1 MSSEEEKLLKE
12 AKKLPWEDRLF
23 HKNWKVRN
31 EANIDLASLC
41 DSITDPKDARL
52 REFGHFFRKTVVDS
66 NAPVQEKALDALIA
80 YLRAADADAG
90 RYGKEVCDAVVAK
103 CLTGRPKTVEK
114 AQAIFMLWIEL
125 EAVEPFL
132 DAMEKA
138 IKAKVAKAVV
148 PAIDVMFQ
156 ALSEFGAKVVPPKRI
171 LKMLPEL
178 FDHQDQNV
186 RASSKGLTLELCR
199 WIGKDP
205 VKSILFEK
213 MRDTMKKELEA
224 ELVNVTGGAK
234 PCRKIRSEQDKEP
247 EKEVVSEV
255 VGAGPSEE
263 STADAPQEID
273 EYDLVD
279 PVDILAPLEK
289 SGFWDGLKATK
300 WSERKEAVA
309 ELTKLAS
316 TKKIAPGDFSEI
328 CRSLKKLVTDVNI
341 AVAVEA
347 IQAIGNLARGLRT
360 NFSASSR
367 FLLPV
372 LLEKLKEKKP
382 TSTEA
387 LNQSLQA
394 MHTAGCLSLADIV
407 EDIKTAVKNKVPL
420 VRSSTLN
427 WVTFCIETSNKAVIL
442 KVHKDYVPILME
454 CLNDGTPD
462 VRDAAFSAL
471 SAIAKLVGMRP
482 LERSLEKLD
491 DVRRKKLSEMIA
503 GSEGGAST
511 NTGSAVQT
519 SGTTSSSHE
528 ASDTS
533 FVKKSAAS
541 MLSGKRPVQAAAT
554 NKKGASAKAGVSKK
568 SDAPAQAKSSKSAEA
583 PEDVEPSEMGLE
595 EIESRLGSLVQ
606 ADTIS
611 QLKSTVWKERLEAIT
626 SFKQQVESL
635 SDLDHWVEL
644 LIRLLCAVPGW
655 SEKNVQVQQQ
665 AIEVITFIAS
675 SSTKFPKKC
684 VVLCLLGISE
694 RVADIKTRAHAMKCL
709 TTFCEAV
716 GPGFIFERL
725 YKILKEHKNPKVL
738 SEGLLWMVSAVEDF
752 GITHLKLKDLIDF
765 CKDTGLQSSAAA
777 TRNASVKL
785 LGVLHKF
792 VGPDIKG
799 FLSDVKPALLSALDT
814 EYEKNPFEG
823 AAAAPKRTIKSAEAT
838 SASSGGLDGLPRE
851 DISGKITPALLKGL
865 ESTDWKARLESI
877 EAVNKVLEEA
887 NKRIQPNGTAELFG
901 ALRGRLGDSN
911 KNLVMATLTCIG
923 NVAVAMGPAVE
934 KASKGILADVLK
946 CLGDNKKHMRECTL
960 NTLDS
965 WLSAV
970 HLDKMVPYI
979 AGAWTDAK
987 LGAEGR
993 KDLFEWLSKQLSG
1006 LTEFPDAVQLL
1017 KPASS
1022 ALTDKSSDVRK
1033 AAETCIAEILRVC
1046 TQETVEKLVR
1056 DTQGPALALVHE
1068 RLKPGGAFQESFE
1081 SAKTISAPASKTLSK
1096 VGKSTSNGVLKHG
1109 SKAASSRTAGTKALK
1124 SESSMSVQD
1133 IAVQSQALLNIKDSN
1148 KEERERLVV
1157 RRFKFEDPRIEQ
1169 IQDLENDLMKYFRED
1184 LHRRLLST
1192 DFKKQ
1197 IDGLEI
1203 LQKALPLIG
1212 KEIVEVLDI
1221 LLRWFV
1227 LQFCKSNTTCL
1238 LKVLEFLP
1246 ELLDTLRNEGHSLTE
1261 SEAAIFLPCLIEK
1274 MGHNIEKLREKI
1286 RELTK
1291 QIVQTYSA
1299 AKCFPYILEGLR
1311 SKNNRTRIECADLV
1325 GYILDNHGAEIS
1337 GQLKSLQIVASL
1349 TAERD
1354 GETRKAALNTLATGY
1369 KILGED
1375 IWRYVGKLTDAQK
1388 SMLDDRFKWKVRE
1401 MEKRK
1406 EGKPGEA
1413 RAALRRSVR
1422 EIGSDVAEQSGEVM
1436 RSVSGPVLARKNFGN
1451 AEIHVERQVMPRVLA
1466 GTNGPTD
1473 WNEAL
1478 DIISFG
1484 SPEQSVEGMK
1494 VVCHELTQATNDP
1507 EGSAMDELIKDAD
1520 RLVSCLANKVAKTF
1534 DFSLTG
1540 ASSRSC
1546 KYVLNTLMQ
1555 TFQNKRLAYAVK
1567 ESTLDSLITE
1577 LLLWLLDERVPHMDD
1592 GSQLLKAL
1600 NVLMLKI
1607 LDNAD
1612 RTSSFVVLINLLRPL
1627 DPSRWPSPA
1636 SNETFAVRNQKFSD
1650 LVVKCL
1656 IKLTKVLQ
1664 STIYDVDLDRILQSI
1679 HLYLQD
1685 LGMEEIR
1692 RRAGADDKPLRMV
1705 KTVLHELVKLR
1716 GAAIKGHLSM
1726 VPIDMKPQ
1734 PIILAYIDLNLETLA
1749 AARMLTATGP
1759 GGQTHWGDSAA
1770 NNASSATH
1778 SADAQLKQ
1786 ELAAIFKKIG
1796 DKQTCTI
1803 GLYELYRIT
1812 QLYPKVDIFSQLQ
1825 NASEAFRTYIRDGL
1839 AQMEKNAAAGRTPSS
1854 LPLSTPPP
1862 SALSLPSPEF
1872 TPLSPV
1878 HTNSLNDA
1886 KSLNVKSDLTNFN
1899 LPPSYVEDGRANNS
1913 ISSRGHAMENTFAD
1927 QRNERYLA
1935 GVTSGTLDAIRE
1947 RMKSMQLAAAGVNHE
1962 TESRPNVYMNDDM
1975 NHGFSEQVHHH
1986 QQQQQQHQHHHA
1998 SSEHANI
2005 DNPIRSNVLPMD
2017 EKALSGLQ
2025 ARMERLKSGTLE
2037 PL

>member
-1 MSSEEEKLLKE
+1 M
-12 AKKLPWEDRLF
+12 
-23 HKNWKVRN
+23 
-31 EANIDLASLC
+31 
-41 DSITDPKDARL
+41 
-52 REFGHFFRKTVVDS
+52 
-66 NAPVQEKALDALIA
+66 
-80 YLRAADADAG
+80 
-90 RYGKEVCDAVVAK
+90 
-103 CLTGRPKTVEK
+103 
-114 AQAIFMLWIEL
+114 M
-125 EAVEPFL
+125 
-132 DAMEKA
+132 
-138 IKAKVAKAVV
+138 
-148 PAIDVMFQ
+148 
-156 ALSEFGAKVVPPKRI
+156 
-171 LKMLPEL
+171 
-178 FDHQDQNV
+178 
-186 RASSKGLTLELCR
+186 
-199 WIGKDP
+199 
-205 VKSILFEK
+205 
-213 MRDTMKKELEA
+213 
-224 ELVNVTGGAK
+224 
-234 PCRKIRSEQDKEP
+234 
-247 EKEVVSEV
+247 
-255 VGAGPSEE
+255 
-263 STADAPQEID
+263 EID
-273 EYDLVD
+273 EYELID
-279 PVDILAPLEK
+279 PVDILTPLEK
-289 SGFWDGLKATK
+289 TGFWDGVKATK

-316 TKKIAPGDFSEI
+316 TKKIAPGDFTEI
-328 CRSLKKLVTDVNI
+328 CRTLKKLITDVNI

-347 IQAIGNLARGLRT
+347 VQAIGNLARGLRT
-360 NFSASSR
+360 HFSGGSR

-382 TSTEA
+382 ALAEA
-387 LNQSLQA
+387 LTQTLQA
-394 MHTAGCLSLADIV
+394 MHKAGCLSLVDIV
-407 EDIKTAVKNKVPL
+407 EDVRTAVKNKVPL
-420 VRSSTLN
+420 VRSLTLN
-427 WVTFCIETSNKAVIL
+427 WITFCIETSNKAIVL

-454 CLNDGTPD
+454 CLNDGTPE

-471 SAIAKLVGMRP
+471 AAIAKLVGMRP

-491 DVRRKKLSEMIA
+491 DVRRKKLSDMIM
-503 GSEGGAST
+503 GSEGGTST
-511 NTGSAVQT
+511 GTTTSSAAVQT
-519 SGTTSSSHE
+519 SGVAVPSSETSE
-528 ASDTS
+528 VS
-533 FVKKSAAS
+533 FVRRSAAS
-541 MLSGKRPVQAAAT
+541 MLSGKRPVQAAPA
-554 NKKGASAKAGVSKK
+554 NKKAGSVKTGATKK
-568 SDAPAQAKSSKSAEA
+568 GEAPVQQKTSKSVEQ
-583 PEDVEPSEMGLE
+583 PEDVEPAEMSLE
-595 EIESRLGSLVQ
+595 EIESRLGSLIQ

-611 QLKSTVWKERLEAIT
+611 QLKSTAWKERLEAIS
-626 SFKQQVESL
+626 SFKQQVEGL
-635 SDLDHWVEL
+635 QGLDQSVEL

-665 AIEVITFIAS
+665 VIEVVTYIAS
-675 SSTKFPKKC
+675 TATKFPKKC

-694 RVADIKTRAHAMKCL
+694 RVADIKTRIHAMKCL
-709 TTFCEAV
+709 TTLSEAV
-716 GPGFIFERL
+716 GPGFIFDRL
-725 YKILKEHKNPKVL
+725 YKIMKEHKNPKVL
-738 SEGLLWMVSAVEDF
+738 SEGLSWMVSAVEDF
-752 GITHLKLKDLIDF
+752 GISHLKLKDLIDF
-765 CKDTGLQSSAAA
+765 CKETGLQSSAAA
-777 TRNASVKL
+777 TRNATIKL
-785 LGVLHKF
+785 LGALHKF

-799 FLSDVKPALLSALDT
+799 FLADVKPALLSALDA

-823 AAAAPKRTIKSAEAT
+823 VSAVPKKTVRATETTSSVSA
-838 SASSGGLDGLPRE
+838 GGLDGLPRE
-851 DISGKITPALLKGL
+851 DVSGKITPALLKGL
-865 ESTDWKARLESI
+865 ESPDWKVRLESI
-877 EAVNKVLEEA
+877 EAVNKILEEA
-887 NKRIQPNGTAELFG
+887 NKRIQPNGTVELFG
-901 ALRGRLGDSN
+901 ALKGRLYDSN
-911 KNLVMATLTCIG
+911 KNLVMATLTTIG
-923 NVAVAMGPAVE
+923 NVASAMGAAVE
-934 KASKGILADVLK
+934 KSSKGILSDVLK

-960 NTLDS
+960 ATLDS

-979 AGAWTDAK
+979 AAALTDTK

-993 KDLFEWLSKQLSG
+993 KDLFEWLSRQLSG
-1006 LTEFPDAVQLL
+1006 LSDFSDAVHLL

-1022 ALTDKSSDVRK
+1022 AMTDKSSDVRK
-1033 AAETCIAEILRVC
+1033 AAEMCIIEILRVSA
-1046 TQETVEKLVR
+1046 QETVEKMVK
-1056 DTQGPALALVHE
+1056 DIHGPALTLVVE
-1068 RLKPGGAFQESFE
+1068 RLKPYGAFQESLE
-1081 SAKTISAPASKTLSK
+1081 STKATAMGPTSRSVPKG
-1096 VGKSTSNGVLKHG
+1096 GKSAASNGVLKHG
-1109 SKAASSRTAGTKALK
+1109 NKAVSSRITATRASRPELI
-1124 SESSMSVQD
+1124 MSVQD
-1133 IAVQSQALLNIKDSN
+1133 IAIQSQALINVKDSN
-1148 KEERERLVV
+1148 KDDRERMVV
-1157 RRFKFEDPRIEQ
+1157 RRFKFEEPRIEQ
-1169 IQDLENDLMKYFRED
+1169 IQDLENDMMRYFRED

-1197 IDGLEI
+1197 VDGLEM
-1203 LQKALPLIG
+1203 LQKALPSTG

-1221 LLRWFV
+1221 LLKWFV

-1246 ELLDTLRNEGHSLTE
+1246 ELFDTLRDEGHSLSE
-1261 SEAAIFLPCLIEK
+1261 SEAAIFFPCLIEK
-1274 MGHNIEKLREKI
+1274 LGHNIEKVREKM

-1299 AKCFPYILEGLR
+1299 AKSFPYILEGLR

-1325 GYILDNHGAEIS
+1325 GYLIDHHGAEIS

-1354 GETRKAALNTLATGY
+1354 GETRKAALNALATGY

-1422 EIGSDVAEQSGEVM
+1422 EIGSEIAEQSGEVI
-1436 RSVSGPVLARKNFGN
+1436 RSVSGPILARKNYGHP
-1451 AEIHVERQVMPRVLA
+1451 ELHMDRQLMPRVLA
-1466 GTNGPTD
+1466 GGSGPTD

-1494 VVCHELTQATNDP
+1494 VVCHELAQATSDP
-1507 EGSAMDELIKDAD
+1507 EGSAMDELVKDAD

-1636 SNETFAVRNQKFSD
+1636 TNETFAVRNQKFSD

-1664 STIYDVDLDRILQSI
+1664 STIYEVDLDRILQSI

-1749 AARMLTATGP
+1749 AARMLTSTGP

-1770 NNASSATH
+1770 NNTSSATH

-1862 SALSLPSPEF
+1862 SSLSISSPEF
-1872 TPLSPV
+1872 APLSPV

-1886 KSLNVKSDLTNFN
+1886 KSLNMKSEPTNFN
-1899 LPPSYVEDGRANNS
+1899 LPPSFTEDNRASNVVT
-1913 ISSRGHAMENTFAD
+1913 SRGLTTENSMVD
-1927 QRNERYLA
+1927 QRNERYIS
-1935 GVTSGTLDAIRE
+1935 GVTGGTLDAIRE
-1947 RMKSMQLAAAGVNHE
+1947 RMKNMQLAAAAGNLD
-1962 TESRPNVYMNDDM
+1962 TESRSLMYMND
-1975 NHGFSEQVHHH
+1975 NINQGLSVQIHRATEN
-1986 QQQQQQHQHHHA
+1986 
-1998 SSEHANI
+1998 ANVE
-2005 DNPIRSNVLPMD
+2005 NPIQSGVLPMD

-2025 ARMERLKSGTLE
+2025 ARMERLKSGTIE
-2037 PL
+2037 PM

>member
-23 HKNWKVRN
+23 HKNWKVRS
-31 EANIDLASLC
+31 EANVDLASLC
-41 DSITDPKDARL
+41 DSISDPKDSRI
-52 REFGHFFRKTVVDS
+52 REFGPFFRKTVADS

-90 RYGKEVCDAVVAK
+90 RFGKEVCDAIVAK
-103 CLTGRPKTVEK
+103 CMTGRPKTVEK
-114 AQAIFMLWIEL
+114 AQAVFMLWVEL
-125 EAVEPFL
+125 EAVDAFL

-138 IKAKVAKAVV
+138 IKHKVSKAVV

-178 FDHQDQNV
+178 FEHQDQNV
-186 RASSKGLTLELCR
+186 RACSKGLTLELCR
-199 WIGKDP
+199 WIGKDS

-213 MRDTMKKELEA
+213 MRDTMKKELET
-224 ELVNVTGGAK
+224 ELVNVLGAGK
-234 PCRKIRSEQDKEP
+234 PSRKIRSEQDKEP
-247 EKEVVSEV
+247 ELEAVSET
-255 VGAGPSEE
+255 VGPGPSEE
-263 STADAPQEID
+263 SGTDAPQEID
-273 EYDLVD
+273 EYELVD
-279 PVDILAPLEK
+279 PVDILTPLEK
-289 SGFWDGLKATK
+289 SGFWDGVKATK

-316 TKKIAPGDFSEI
+316 TKRISPGDFSEV
-328 CRSLKKLVTDVNI
+328 CRTLKKLITDVNI

-360 NFSASSR
+360 HFSASCR

-382 TSTEA
+382 TLADA
-387 LNQSLQA
+387 LTQTLQA
-394 MHTAGCLSLADIV
+394 MHKAGCIGLIDVV
-407 EDIKTAVKNKVPL
+407 EDVKIATKNKVPL
-420 VRSSTLN
+420 VRSLTLT
-427 WVTFCIETSNKAVIL
+427 WVTFCIESSNKGIIT
-442 KVHKDYVPILME
+442 KMHKDYVPILME
-454 CLNDGTPD
+454 SLNDGTPE

-471 SAIAKLVGMRP
+471 AAIAKSVGMRP
-482 LERSLEKLD
+482 LEKSLEKLD
-491 DVRRKKLSEMIA
+491 DVRRKKLSEMIS
-503 GSEGGAST
+503 GSEDALPGGSSTALVQNTRASAS
-511 NTGSAVQT
+511 SAET
-519 SGTTSSSHE
+519 SES
-528 ASDTS
+528 A
-533 FVKKSAAS
+533 FVKRSATS
-541 MLSGKRPVQAAAT
+541 MLSGKRPVQAAPAVKKGGTAKSGT
-554 NKKGASAKAGVSKK
+554 NKKADGNAQSKVSK
-568 SDAPAQAKSSKSAEA
+568 SIEP
-583 PEDVEPSEMGLE
+583 PEDVEPTEMSLD
-595 EIESRLGSLVQ
+595 EIESRIGSLINP
-606 ADTIS
+606 DTINL
-611 QLKSTVWKERLEAIT
+611 LKSAVWKERLEAI
-626 SFKQQVESL
+626 SSLKQQVEGL
-635 SDLDHWVEL
+635 HDLDKSVEI
-644 LIRLLCAVPGW
+644 LIRLLCTLPGW
-655 SEKNVQVQQQ
+655 GEKNVQVQQQ
-665 AIEVITFIAS
+665 VIEVITHVAS
-675 SSTKFPKKC
+675 TATKFPKKC
-684 VVLCLLGISE
+684 VVLCLSGLSE

-709 TTFCEAV
+709 TTFSEAV

-725 YKILKEHKNPKVL
+725 YKIMKEHKNPKVL
-738 SEGLLWMVSAVEDF
+738 SEGILWMVSAVEDF
-752 GITHLKLKDLIDF
+752 GVSHLKLKDLIDF
-765 CKDTGLQSSAAA
+765 LKETGLQSSAAA
-777 TRNASVKL
+777 TRNASTKF
-785 LGVLHKF
+785 LGVLHRF

-799 FLSDVKPALLSALDT
+799 FLADVKPALLSALDA

-823 AAAAPKRTIKSAEAT
+823 ASAIPKRTIKAAE
-838 SASSGGLDGLPRE
+838 SSSSVAAGGLDGLPRE
-851 DISGKITPALLKGL
+851 DISGKITPTLLKTL
-865 ESTDWKARLESI
+865 ESPDWKVRMESVD
-877 EAVNKVLEEA
+877 AVNKILEEA
-887 NKRIQPNGTAELFG
+887 NKRIQATGTGELFG
-901 ALRGRLGDSN
+901 ALRGRLIDSN
-911 KNLVMATLTCIG
+911 KNIVMASLTTLG
-923 NVAVAMGPAVE
+923 NVASAMGPAVE
-934 KASKGILADVLK
+934 KASKGTLSDILK
-946 CLGDNKKHMRECTL
+946 CLSDNKKHMRECVL

-965 WLSAV
+965 WLAAV
-970 HLDKMVPYI
+970 HLDKMVPYVTI
-979 AGAWTDAK
+979 ALTDSK

-993 KDLFEWLSKQLSG
+993 KDLFDWLSRHLSG
-1006 LTEFPDAVQLL
+1006 LSSFAEAAQLL

-1022 ALTDKSSDVRK
+1022 AMTDKSSDVRK
-1033 AAETCIAEILRVC
+1033 AAEACITEILRVSGHEMIEKIVKDIHGPA
-1046 TQETVEKLVR
+1046 QILILEKL
-1056 DTQGPALALVHE
+1056 
-1068 RLKPGGAFQESFE
+1068 KPHGAFQESFE
-1081 SAKTISAPASKTLSK
+1081 PGRAVSVGVTSKGVSK
-1096 VGKSTSNGVLKHG
+1096 VGKSTANGVAKHG
-1109 SKAASSRTAGTKALK
+1109 NRAVSSRVGATKLTKA
-1124 SESSMSVQD
+1124 ESISVQD

-1148 KEERERLVV
+1148 KEDRERVVV
-1157 RRFKFEDPRIEQ
+1157 RRYKFEDPRIEQ
-1169 IQDLENDLMKYFRED
+1169 IQDLENDMMKYFRED
-1184 LHRRLLST
+1184 LHRRLLSA

-1197 IDGLEI
+1197 VDGLEM
-1203 LQKALPLIG
+1203 LQKALPSIA
-1212 KEIVEVLDI
+1212 KDVIEVLDI

-1246 ELLDTLRNEGHSLTE
+1246 ELLDTLKDDGYSLTE
-1261 SEAAIFLPCLIEK
+1261 SEVAIFLPCLVEK
-1274 MGHNIEKLREKI
+1274 LGHNIEKVREKM

-1291 QIVQTYSA
+1291 QFVSVYSA
-1299 AKCFPYILEGLR
+1299 SKCFPYILEGLR

-1325 GYILDNHGAEIS
+1325 GFIVDHHSAEIS

-1354 GETRKAALNTLATGY
+1354 GEIRKAALNTLATGY

-1375 IWRYVGKLTDAQK
+1375 IWRFVGKLTDAQK
-1388 SMLDDRFKWKVRE
+1388 SMLDDRFKWKIRE
-1401 MEKRK
+1401 MEKKK
-1406 EGKPGEA
+1406 EGRPGEA
-1413 RAALRRSVR
+1413 RAILRRSVR
-1422 EIGSDVAEQSGEVM
+1422 ENGSDVAEQSGEIA
-1436 RSVSGPVLARKNFGN
+1436 RSLAGPILRKNIGPSDN
-1451 AEIHVERQVMPRVLA
+1451 TIERQLMPRPVA
-1466 GTNGPTD
+1466 VASGPTD

-1494 VVCHELTQATNDP
+1494 VVCHELAQATSEP
-1507 EGSAMDELIKDAD
+1507 EGSAMDELVKDAD
-1520 RLVSCLANKVAKTF
+1520 RLVSCLANKVARTF
-1534 DFSLTG
+1534 DFSLSG

-1555 TFQNKRLAYAVK
+1555 TFQNKRLAHAVK

-1577 LLLWLLDERVPHMDD
+1577 LLLWLLDDRVPHMDD

-1636 SNETFAVRNQKFSD
+1636 SNESFASRNQKFSD

-1726 VPIDMKPQ
+1726 VPIDTKPQ
-1734 PIILAYIDLNLETLA
+1734 PIILAYIELNLETLA
-1749 AARMLTATGP
+1749 AARMLTASGP
-1759 GGQTHWGDSAA
+1759 GGQNHWSDSAA
-1770 NNASSATH
+1770 NNSASGTH

-1796 DKQTCTI
+1796 EKQTCTI

-1854 LPLSTPPP
+1854 LPMPTPPP
-1862 SALSLPSPEF
+1862 ASLNNSSPDF
-1872 TPLSPV
+1872 APLSPI
-1878 HTNSLNDA
+1878 NANPLGDA
-1886 KSLNVKSDLTNFN
+1886 KLNVKTDLTNFN
-1899 LPPSYVEDGRANNS
+1899 LPPSYNEENRRALNS
-1913 ISSRGHAMENTFAD
+1913 DYTLGD
-1927 QRNERYLA
+1927 QRNDKYMT
-1935 GVTSGTLDAIRE
+1935 GVTTGTLDAIRE
-1947 RMKSMQLAAAGVNHE
+1947 RMKSMQLAAAAGS
-1962 TESRPNVYMNDDM
+1962 TDSAARPLTSINDNM
-1975 NHGFSEQVHHH
+1975 NHGHPHSQIP
-1986 QQQQQQHQHHHA
+1986 HA
-1998 SSEHANI
+1998 SEHVAMENALQGG
-2005 DNPIRSNVLPMD
+2005 VLPMD

-2025 ARMERLKSGTLE
+2025 ARMERLKSGSLE

>member
-1 MSSEEEKLLKE
+1 MSEEEKLLKE

-31 EANIDLASLC
+31 EANIDLAVLC
-41 DSITDPKDARL
+41 DSISDPKDPRI
-52 REFGHFFRKTVVDS
+52 REFGPFFKKTVADS

-90 RYGKEVCDAVVAK
+90 RYAKEVCDAIVAK

-114 AQAIFMLWIEL
+114 AQASFMLWIEL
-125 EAVEPFL
+125 EAVDAFL

-138 IKAKVAKAVV
+138 IKNKVAKAVV

-156 ALSEFGAKVVPPKRI
+156 ALSEFGAKILPPKRI

-224 ELVNVTGGAK
+224 ELVNVIGTAK
-234 PCRKIRSEQDKEP
+234 PTRKIRSEQDKEP
-247 EKEVVSEV
+247 EPEAVSEV
-255 VGAGPSEE
+255 VGPGPSEE
-263 STADAPQEID
+263 SGADAPQEID
-273 EYDLVD
+273 EYELVD
-279 PVDILAPLEK
+279 PVDILTPLEK
-289 SGFWDGLKATK
+289 SGFWEGVKATK
-300 WSERKEAVA
+300 WSERKEAVG

-316 TKKIAPGDFSEI
+316 TKKISPGDFSEV
-328 CRSLKKLVTDVNI
+328 CRTLKKLITDVNI

-347 IQAIGNLARGLRT
+347 IQAIGNLALGLRT
-360 NFSASSR
+360 HFSASSR

-382 TSTEA
+382 TMSEA
-387 LNQSLQA
+387 LTQTLQA
-394 MHTAGCLSLADIV
+394 IHKAGCISLVDIV
-407 EDIKTAVKNKVPL
+407 EDVKTASKNKVPL
-420 VRSSTLN
+420 VRSLTLT
-427 WVTFCIETSNKAVIL
+427 WVTFCIETSNKSVVL
-442 KVHKDYVPILME
+442 KLHKDYVPICME
-454 CLNDGTPD
+454 CLNDGTPE

-471 SAIAKLVGMRP
+471 AAIAKSVGMRP
-482 LERSLEKLD
+482 LERSIEKLD

-503 GSEGGAST
+503 GSEVAPPSGSTAASVQHT
-511 NTGSAVQT
+511 RGSVSSLEN
-519 SGTTSSSHE
+519 SGST
-528 ASDTS
+528 
-533 FVKKSAAS
+533 FVRKSAAS
-541 MLSGKRPVQAAAT
+541 MLSGKRPAQAAPVPKKGGSVKSGT
-554 NKKGASAKAGVSKK
+554 NKVGDGGAQVK
-568 SDAPAQAKSSKSAEA
+568 PSKSIEI
-583 PEDVEPSEMGLE
+583 PEDVEPSEMSLE
-595 EIESRLGSLVQ
+595 EIESRIGSLIQ
-606 ADTIS
+606 PDTITL
-611 QLKSTVWKERLEAIT
+611 LKSTVWKERLEGI
-626 SFKQQVESL
+626 SSLKQQVEGL
-635 SDLDHWVEL
+635 QDLGRSVEI
-644 LIRLLCAVPGW
+644 LIRLLSCLPGW
-655 SEKNVQVQQQ
+655 GEKNVQVQQQ
-665 AIEVITFIAS
+665 VIEVITYIAS
-675 SSTKFPKKC
+675 KATKFPKKC
-684 VVLCLLGISE
+684 VVLCLLGLGE
-694 RVADIKTRAHAMKCL
+694 RVADIKTRAQAMKCL
-709 TTFCEAV
+709 TTFSEAV

-725 YKILKEHKNPKVL
+725 YKIMKEHKNPKVL
-738 SEGLLWMVSAVEDF
+738 SEGILWMVSAVDDF
-752 GITHLKLKDLIDF
+752 GVSHMKLKDLIDF
-765 CKDTGLQSSAAA
+765 LKEIGLQSSAAA
-777 TRNASVKL
+777 TRNASIKL
-785 LGVLHKF
+785 LGVLHRF
-792 VGPDIKG
+792 LGPDIKG
-799 FLSDVKPALLSALDT
+799 FLADVKPALLSTLDA

-823 AAAAPKRTIKSAEAT
+823 ASAAPKRSIR
-838 SASSGGLDGLPRE
+838 ASESSSVAAGGLDSLPRE
-851 DISGKITPALLKGL
+851 DISGKITPTLLKSF
-865 ESTDWKARLESI
+865 ESPDWKVRMESV
-877 EAVNKVLEEA
+877 EAVNKILEEA
-887 NKRIQPNGTAELFG
+887 NKRIQATGTVELFG
-901 ALRGRLGDSN
+901 ALRGRLYDSN
-911 KNLVMATLTCIG
+911 KNIVMATLTTIG
-923 NVAVAMGPAVE
+923 NVASAMGQAVE
-934 KASKGILADVLK
+934 KSSKGILSDVLK
-946 CLGDNKKHMRECTL
+946 CLGDNKKHMRECAL
-960 NTLDS
+960 NILES
-965 WLSAV
+965 WLAAA

-979 AGAWTDAK
+979 TTALTDSK

-993 KDLFEWLSKQLSG
+993 KDLFDWLSKQLSG
-1006 LTEFPDAVQLL
+1006 LSSFSEAAQLL

-1022 ALTDKSSDVRK
+1022 AMTDKSSDVRK
-1033 AAETCIAEILRVC
+1033 AAENCINEILRVSGN
-1046 TQETVEKLVR
+1046 EMIEKVAKEIH
-1056 DTQGPALALVHE
+1056 GPALNIVLE
-1068 RLKPGGAFQESFE
+1068 KLKPYGSFHESFE
-1081 SAKTISAPASKTLSK
+1081 PVRAVSVGATSKGVSKGGRSAA
-1096 VGKSTSNGVLKHG
+1096 NGV
-1109 SKAASSRTAGTKALK
+1109 SKQGNRAISSRATVAKGTKL
-1124 SESSMSVQD
+1124 ESISVQNL
-1133 IAVQSQALLNIKDSN
+1133 AVQSQTLLNVKDSN
-1148 KEERERLVV
+1148 KNERERVVV
-1157 RRFKFEDPRIEQ
+1157 RRFKFEEPRIEQ
-1169 IQDLENDLMKYFRED
+1169 IQELESDMMKFFRED
-1184 LHRRLLST
+1184 LHRRLLSA

-1197 IDGLEI
+1197 VEGLEM
-1203 LQKALPLIG
+1203 LQKALPSIA
-1212 KEIVEVLDI
+1212 KEVIEILDI

-1238 LKVLEFLP
+1238 LKVLDFLP
-1246 ELLDTLRNEGHSLTE
+1246 ELLDTLKDEGYSFTE
-1261 SEAAIFLPCLIEK
+1261 AEVAVFLPCLVEK
-1274 MGHNIEKLREKI
+1274 LGHNIEKVREKM

-1291 QIVQTYSA
+1291 QIILHYSA
-1299 AKCFPYILEGLR
+1299 SKCFPYTLEGLR
-1311 SKNNRTRIECADLV
+1311 SKNTRTRIECADLV
-1325 GYILDNHGAEIS
+1325 GFILDNHAAEIT

-1375 IWRYVGKLTDAQK
+1375 IWKYVGKLTDAQK
-1388 SMLDDRFKWKVRE
+1388 SMLDDRFKWKVRD
-1401 MEKRK
+1401 MEKKK

-1413 RAALRRSVR
+1413 RAILRRSVR
-1422 EIGSDVAEQSGEVM
+1422 ENGSDIAEQSGEVF
-1436 RSVSGPVLARKNFGN
+1436 RSVSGPILRKNYG
-1451 AEIHVERQVMPRVLA
+1451 HSDLPMDRQSMAHPLTVA
-1466 GTNGPTD
+1466 SGPTD

-1494 VVCHELTQATNDP
+1494 VVCHELNQATSDP
-1507 EGSAMDELIKDAD
+1507 EGSAMDQLVRDAD
-1520 RLVSCLANKVAKTF
+1520 KLVSCLANKVARTF

-1567 ESTLDSLITE
+1567 ENTLDSLITE

-1636 SNETFAVRNQKFSD
+1636 SVESFATRNQKFSD

-1664 STIYDVDLDRILQSI
+1664 STIYDVDLDRMLQSI

-1759 GGQTHWGDSAA
+1759 GGQAHWGDSAA
-1770 NNASSATH
+1770 NNSASGTH

-1803 GLYELYRIT
+1803 GLFELYRIT
-1812 QLYPKVDIFSQLQ
+1812 QLYPQVDIFSQLQ

-1839 AQMEKNAAAGRTPSS
+1839 SQVEKNAAAGRTPSS
-1854 LPLSTPPP
+1854 LPMPTPPP
-1862 SALSLPSPEF
+1862 APLNTSSPDF
-1872 TPLSPV
+1872 APLSPV
-1878 HTNSLNDA
+1878 NLNPLNDA
-1886 KSLNVKSDLTNFN
+1886 KLNVKPEPAYFN
-1899 LPPSYVEDGRANNS
+1899 LPPSSYNEENRSVTSRALN
-1913 ISSRGHAMENTFAD
+1913 AD
-1927 QRNERYLA
+1927 YTPNERFMS

-1947 RMKSMQLAAAGVNHE
+1947 RMKSMQLAAAGGGTDPVPRPLTNVND
-1962 TESRPNVYMNDDM
+1962 SL
-1975 NHGFSEQVHHH
+1975 NHGPAPNQTSERVGNENGLQG
-1986 QQQQQQHQHHHA
+1986 
-1998 SSEHANI
+1998 
-2005 DNPIRSNVLPMD
+2005 VLPMD

-2025 ARMERLKSGTLE
+2025 ARMERLKSGSID

>member
-1 MSSEEEKLLKE
+1 MSEEEKLLKE
-12 AKKLPWEDRLF
+12 AKKLPWEDRLL

-41 DSITDPKDARL
+41 DSITDPKDSRL
-52 REFGHFFRKTVVDS
+52 REIAPFFRKTVADS

-80 YLRAADADAG
+80 FLKAADADAG
-90 RYGKEVCDAVVAK
+90 RYAKEVCDAIVAK

-114 AQAIFMLWIEL
+114 AQAAFMLWVEL
-125 EAVEPFL
+125 EAVDVFL
-132 DAMEKA
+132 DSMEKA
-138 IKAKVAKAVV
+138 IKNKVAKAVV

-186 RASSKGLTLELCR
+186 RSSSKGLTLELCR

-224 ELVNVTGGAK
+224 ELVNVIGTAK
-234 PCRKIRSEQDKEP
+234 PSRKIRSEQEREP
-247 EKEVVSEV
+247 EHEAVSEA
-255 VGAGPSEE
+255 AGPGPVEE
-263 STADAPQEID
+263 SIADAPQEID
-273 EYDLVD
+273 EYELVD
-279 PVDILAPLEK
+279 PVDILTPLEK
-289 SGFWDGLKATK
+289 SGFWDGVKATK

-316 TKKIAPGDFSEI
+316 TKKIAPGDFTEV
-328 CRSLKKLVTDVNI
+328 CRTLKKLVTDVNM

-360 NFSASSR
+360 HFSGGSR
-367 FLLPV
+367 FLLPI

-382 TSTEA
+382 A
-387 LNQSLQA
+387 LSESLTQTLQA
-394 MHTAGCLSLADIV
+394 MHKAGCLNLVDIL
-407 EDIKTAVKNKVPL
+407 EDVKTGTKNKVPL
-420 VRSSTLN
+420 VRSLTLN
-427 WVTFCIETSNKAVIL
+427 WVAFCIETSNKAVVL
-442 KVHKDYVPILME
+442 KVHKDYVPICME

-471 SAIAKLVGMRP
+471 TAIAKSVGMRP

-491 DVRRKKLSEMIA
+491 DVRKKKLSEMIA
-503 GSEGGAST
+503 GSGSTVSGGNSSAALQNSGGAMPSKESMQFSE
-511 NTGSAVQT
+511 G
-519 SGTTSSSHE
+519 
-528 ASDTS
+528 S
-533 FVKKSAAS
+533 FVRKSAAS
-541 MLSGKRPVQAAAT
+541 MLSGKRPVSAAPA
-554 NKKGASAKAGVSKK
+554 NKKGASVKLGNNKKVDGAGRLETAKLT
-568 SDAPAQAKSSKSAEA
+568 ER
-583 PEDVEPSEMGLE
+583 PEDIEPAEMNLE
-595 EIESRLGSLVQ
+595 EIESRLGSLIQ

-611 QLKSTVWKERLEAIT
+611 QLKSALWKERLEAI
-626 SFKQQVESL
+626 SSLKQQVEGL
-635 SDLDHWVEL
+635 QDLDQSVEIF
-644 LIRLLCAVPGW
+644 IRLLCAIPGW
-655 SEKNVQVQQQ
+655 NEKNVQVQQQ
-665 AIEVITFIAS
+665 VIEVVTYLAS
-675 SSTKFPKKC
+675 TATKFPKKC
-684 VVLCLLGISE
+684 VVLCLLGLSE
-694 RVADIKTRAHAMKCL
+694 RVADIKTRSHAMKCL
-709 TTFCEAV
+709 TTFSEAV
-716 GPGFIFERL
+716 GPGFVFERL
-725 YKILKEHKNPKVL
+725 YKIMKEHKNPKVL

-752 GITHLKLKDLIDF
+752 GLSHLKLKDLIDF
-765 CKDTGLQSSAAA
+765 CKGTGLQSSAAA
-777 TRNASVKL
+777 TRNATIKV
-785 LGVLHKF
+785 LGALHKF
-792 VGPDIKG
+792 IGPDIKG
-799 FLSDVKPALLSALDT
+799 FLTDVKPALLSVLDA

-823 AAAAPKRTIKSAEAT
+823 TSAAPRKTVRASESTSLSA
-838 SASSGGLDGLPRE
+838 GGLDGLPRE
-851 DISGKITPALLKGL
+851 DISGKITPALLKSL
-865 ESTDWKARLESI
+865 ESPDWKVRLESI
-877 EAVNKVLEEA
+877 EAVNKILEEA
-887 NKRIQPNGTAELFG
+887 NKRIQPSGTGELFG
-901 ALRGRLGDSN
+901 ALRGRLYDSN
-911 KNLVMATLTCIG
+911 KNLVMATLATIG
-923 NVAVAMGPAVE
+923 GVASALGPAVE
-934 KASKGILADVLK
+934 KASKGILLDILK
-946 CLGDNKKHMRECTL
+946 CLGDNKKHMREST
-960 NTLDS
+960 
-965 WLSAV
+965 LSALDAWNAAV
-970 HLDKMVPYI
+970 HFDKMVPYI
-979 AGAWTDAK
+979 TSALMDTK

-993 KDLFEWLSKQLSG
+993 KDLFDWSSRQLSG
-1006 LTEFPDAVQLL
+1006 LSEFSDAVHLL
-1017 KPASS
+1017 KPA
-1022 ALTDKSSDVRK
+1022 ATAMMDKSSDVRK
-1033 AAETCIAEILRVC
+1033 AAEGCIGEILRVSG
-1046 TQETVEKLVR
+1046 QEIIEKNLK
-1056 DTQGPALALVHE
+1056 DIQGPALTLILE
-1068 RLKPGGAFQESFE
+1068 RVKPCGSFQESIE
-1081 SAKTISAPASKTLSK
+1081 SSKGVSIGLSSKTNTK
-1096 VGKSTSNGVLKHG
+1096 VAKSTSNGVTKHG
-1109 SKAASSRTAGTKALK
+1109 NRTVTSRAIPTKGLRP
-1124 SESSMSVQD
+1124 ETMLSVQD
-1133 IAVQSQALLNIKDSN
+1133 IAVQSQALLNVKDSN

-1157 RRFKFEDPRIEQ
+1157 RKVKFEELRIEQ
-1169 IQDLENDLMKYFRED
+1169 IQDLENDMMKYFRED

-1197 IDGLEI
+1197 VDGLEM
-1203 LQKALPLIG
+1203 LQKALPSIR
-1212 KEIVEVLDI
+1212 KEIIEVLDI

-1246 ELLDTLRNEGHSLTE
+1246 ELFDSLKSEAYALTE

-1274 MGHNIEKLREKI
+1274 VGHNIEKVREKM
-1286 RELTK
+1286 RDLTK
-1291 QIVQTYSA
+1291 QIVQMYSA
-1299 AKCFPYILEGLR
+1299 AKIYPYILEGLR
-1311 SKNNRTRIECADLV
+1311 SKNNRTRIECVDLV
-1325 GYILDNHGAEIS
+1325 GFLIDHHGAEIS
-1337 GQLKSLQIVASL
+1337 GQLKSLQVVASL

-1354 GETRKAALNTLATGY
+1354 GEIRKAALNTLATGY

-1401 MEKRK
+1401 MEKRR
-1406 EGKPGEA
+1406 EGRPGEA

-1422 EIGSDVAEQSGEVM
+1422 ENGPDVAEQSGEVSQ
-1436 RSVSGPVLARKNFGN
+1436 SVSGSIFARKNYGQPDIN
-1451 AEIHVERQVMPRVLA
+1451 MERHLMPRVLV
-1466 GTNGPTD
+1466 GVNGPTN

-1478 DIISFG
+1478 DIVSFG

-1494 VVCHELTQATNDP
+1494 VVCHELAQATNNP
-1507 EGSAMDELIKDAD
+1507 EGSLMDELVKDAD

-1555 TFQNKRLAYAVK
+1555 TFQNKRLAHAVK
-1567 ESTLDSLITE
+1567 ENTLDNLITE

-1612 RTSSFVVLINLLRPL
+1612 RSSSFVVLINLLRPL
-1627 DPSRWPSPA
+1627 DPSRWPLPA
-1636 SNETFAVRNQKFSD
+1636 TGETFAARNQKFSD

-1664 STIYDVDLDRILQSI
+1664 STIYDVDLDRVLQSI
-1679 HLYLQD
+1679 HIYLQE

-1716 GAAIKGHLSM
+1716 GAAIKGHLSL

-1749 AARMLTATGP
+1749 AARMLTSTGP
-1759 GGQTHWGDSAA
+1759 GQTHWGDSVA
-1770 NNASSATH
+1770 NNPAPATN

-1812 QLYPKVDIFSQLQ
+1812 QLYPKVDIFAQLQ

-1854 LPLSTPPP
+1854 LPISTPPP
-1862 SALSLPSPEF
+1862 ASLTVSSPEYA
-1872 TPLSPV
+1872 PLSPV
-1878 HTNSLNDA
+1878 HTNSINDS
-1886 KSLNVKSDLTNFN
+1886 KSLSTKSEPTNLN
-1899 LPPSYVEDGRANNS
+1899 LPPSYTEDNRVGNAINTRVLAQ
-1913 ISSRGHAMENTFAD
+1913 ENALAD
-1927 QRNERYLA
+1927 QRNERLLS

-1947 RMKSMQLAAAGVNHE
+1947 RMKSMQLAAAAG
-1962 TESRPNVYMNDDM
+1962 
-1975 NHGFSEQVHHH
+1975 
-1986 QQQQQQHQHHHA
+1986 
-1998 SSEHANI
+1998 NI
-2005 DNPIRSNVLPMD
+2005 DYGTRPLMSVNDSLNLGLSTQNRALDHPGMENPAQGGVLPMD

-2025 ARMERLKSGTLE
+2025 ARMERLKSGALE
-2037 PL
+2037 SL